1 MKYLFY
7 FLLLIA
13 YCLLFPVS
21 PAHALSVGDAVTG
34 MEFTA
39 GNGSKVT
46 FNNYKGK
53 VLFINFW
60 ASWCEPCKKEM
71 PELIKLS
78 VRYKYQGVVLLSV
91 NCDRRETMAKNFLK
105 ENQFNNMD
113 IFFDSKGKAP
123 EMFNVLA
130 MPMSFVVDKK
140 GTVRFVHF
148 GFNDRK
154 DPEHWEKEIQG
165 LLNEQ

>member
-1 MKYLFY
+1 MRYLFY
-7 FLLLIA
+7 CLLLTA

-21 PAHALSVGDAVTG
+21 SHALSVGDTVTG

-46 FNNYKGK
+46 FNDYKGK

-60 ASWCEPCKKEM
+60 VSWCEPCKKEM
-71 PELIKLS
+71 PELTKLS
-78 VRYKYQGVVLLSV
+78 GRYKDQGLVLLSV
-91 NCDRRETMAKNFLK
+91 NCDRREAMAKNFLE
-105 ENQFNNMD
+105 ENQVNMD
-113 IFFDSKGKAP
+113 VFFDSKGKAL